1 MAKRIYVQ
9 NPNYV
14 RASLKRLI
22 DHVSNNQESFKKA
35 AELRMAC
42 YDAQPKLVR
51 QLIGEVGMGA
61 QRQAL
66 LTAKTTKQKCDIL
79 RKMNDRKLTNSA
91 NYIEV

>member
-1 MAKRIYVQ
+1 MTKRIYVQ
-9 NPNYV
+9 NPNYI
-14 RASLKRLI
+14 RPSLKTLI
-22 DHVSNNQESFKKA
+22 NNISNNQEPFKKA

-51 QLIGEVGMGA
+51 QLIGEVGMGN
-61 QRQAL
+61 QREAL

-91 NYIEV
+91 NYIDI